1 MAIDVN
7 NKQQMNQT
15 VKGFEAYRKLL
26 LSGKLEKDKVI
37 FDAVRAVVKEV
48 SVIPKDPTI
57 IWLSNLKTADLEPEL
72 RGEATLADQLHN
84 YWNSSWNIAS
94 KVSTL
99 DRLVSYKLYGY
110 WNTNTAKA
118 PDDVMDVMRNTEALY
133 RLYSDRV
140 HRLVNASKIISS
152 KMYRLNKNA
161 PLTPASS
168 TSWRDRVTNAYAR
181 SILPLQIGRYLKAF
195 VLGEEV
201 FDDPTI
207 ATSTSKP
214 TMDFVK
220 ACKVVATNL
229 YSILFINNKLIL
241 VEKPTLSLDSREF
254 LHNETGPAITF
265 PKLGSGIYCLN
276 NVRVT
281 KDVVLK
287 PADQLKADLITKTRN
302 AEVRRELVR
311 KIGIERVL
319 SELGATTLDKSQDGI
334 YELVTLDLGDGRS
347 RPYLKMLNPSIGTWH
362 IEGVEPR
369 TTTVAAAL
377 RYRNGT
383 EAMPVILT

>member
-1 MAIDVN
+1 MPIDVAN
-7 NKQQMNQT
+7 
-15 VKGFEAYRKLL
+15 VKMMDKAVKDFEAYRALL
-26 LSGKLEKDKVI
+26 LSTKRDKDKVV
-37 FDAVRAVVKEV
+37 FDAVRTIVKEV
-48 SVIPKDPTI
+48 AVIPKDPTI
-57 IWLSNLKTADLEPEL
+57 IWLADMKTTDLEPEL
-72 RGEATLADQLHN
+72 RGEATLADQMHN

-94 KVSTL
+94 KVSVL
-99 DRLVSYKLYGY
+99 DRIVSDKLYGY
-110 WNTNTAKA
+110 WNEKKA
-118 PDDVMDVMRNTEALY
+118 PDSVMDAMRDAESIY

-161 PLTPASS
+161 PLTPAA
-168 TSWRDRVTNAYAR
+168 TTTWRQRITNAYSR
-181 SILPLQIGRYLKAF
+181 SILPMQIGRYFKAF
-195 VLGEEV
+195 VLGEEA
-201 FDDPTI
+201 FDEP
-207 ATSTSKP
+207 ALSGGSTKI
-214 TMDFVK
+214 TMDFIK
-220 ACKVVATNL
+220 AAKAVATNL

-241 VEKPTLSLDSREF
+241 VEKPNLSLDSRTF
-254 LHNETGPAITF
+254 LHNETGPAVTF
-265 PKLGSGIYCLN
+265 PKLKSGIYCLN

-287 PADQLKADLITKTRN
+287 PAEELKADLITKTRN

-319 SELGATTLDKSQDGI
+319 SELGATVIDKSQDGI
-334 YELVTLDLGDGRS
+334 YELVNLSLGDSRD

-369 TTTVAAAL
+369 TTTVAEAL

-383 EAMPVILT
+383 TIAPVILT

>member
-1 MAIDVN
+1 M
-7 NKQQMNQT
+7 
-15 VKGFEAYRKLL
+15 
-26 LSGKLEKDKVI
+26 
-37 FDAVRAVVKEV
+37 AVV
-48 SVIPKDPTI
+48 PKDPTI
-57 IWLSNLKTADLEPEL
+57 IWLSDLKTADLEPEKL
-72 RGEATLADQLHN
+72 GETALAEQLHT
-84 YWNSSWNIAS
+84 YWNSSWNVAS
-94 KVSTL
+94 KVSPI
-99 DRLVSYKLYGY
+99 DRLINDKLYGY
-110 WNTNTAKA
+110 WNSPKA
-118 PDDVMDVMRNTEALY
+118 PQHVMDAIRSIDELY
-133 RLYSDRV
+133 RMYNERV
-140 HRLVNASKIISS
+140 PQLVNASKIISS

-161 PLTPASS
+161 PLTPPNPR
-168 TSWRDRVTNAYAR
+168 TWRERVTHPYAR
-181 SILPLQIGRYLKAF
+181 SILPLRMARYFKAF

-201 FDDPTI
+201 FDDPSLSALSFTRSRI
-207 ATSTSKP
+207 
-214 TMDFVK
+214 K
-220 ACKVVATNL
+220 AAKVVATNL

-241 VEKPTLSLDSREF
+241 VERPHLSLDSRTF

-319 SELGATTLDKSQDGI
+319 SELGAKVLDKTEDGV
-334 YELVTLDLGDGRS
+334 YELVTLDLGDNRS

-369 TTTVAAAL
+369 ITTVAEAL

-383 EAMPVILT
+383 EASPVILT